1 MHAASRVARVSAAPL
16 RRASYE
22 LLSALTLAP
31 AEAMAVAIDSETVDS
46 GTISPPCCA
55 VSGAQR
61 SRVAAF
67 SARHNLR
74 QHAAALEI
82 KHRSRILTEAFAIR
96 GFSLSFPFL
105 LGQPASGL
113 VVVGPRGKYSMMPV
127 FFYLLEEV
135 NRWDSTFG

>member
-1 MHAASRVARVSAAPL
+1 VKVRASMHAASRVKRVSAAPL

-22 LLSALTLAP
+22 LLLALTLVP

-61 SRVAAF
+61 SRVAASTF

-74 QHAAALEI
+74 QHATALEI
-82 KHRSRILTEAFAIR
+82 KHIT
-96 GFSLSFPFL
+96 
-105 LGQPASGL
+105 
-113 VVVGPRGKYSMMPV
+113 
-127 FFYLLEEV
+127 
-135 NRWDSTFG
+135 